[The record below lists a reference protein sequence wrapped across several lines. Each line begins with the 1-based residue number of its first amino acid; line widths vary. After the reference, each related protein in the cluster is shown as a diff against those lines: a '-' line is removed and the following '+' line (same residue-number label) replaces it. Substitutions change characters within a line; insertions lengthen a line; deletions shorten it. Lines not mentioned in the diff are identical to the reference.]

1 VFAVL
6 AILGVLGI
14 TALLG
19 WAERLNAIKDLVW

>member
-1 VFAVL
+1 L
-6 AILGVLGI
+6 QRWPLGVLGI